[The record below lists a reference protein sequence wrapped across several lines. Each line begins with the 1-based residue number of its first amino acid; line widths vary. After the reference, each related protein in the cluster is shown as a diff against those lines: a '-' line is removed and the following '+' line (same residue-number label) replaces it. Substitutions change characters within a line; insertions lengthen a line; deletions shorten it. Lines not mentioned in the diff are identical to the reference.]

1 MAFAFTRTEN
11 EQPRTED
18 PMKSTFL
25 VAALVFGT
33 TGAAL
38 AQPPPSPAP
47 AVNLFGSAG
56 AYDGGDNQGPRSLHP
71 AW

>member
-1 MAFAFTRTEN
+1 
-11 EQPRTED
+11 
-18 PMKSTFL
+18 MKSTFL

-33 TGAAL
+33 AGAAL

-56 AYDGGDNQGPRSLHP
+56 AYDGGDNQDRDRFIPRGDRQHTSWATRLLNY
-71 AW
+71 AFL